1 MATIKRLFQD
11 TAIYGLSSIIG
22 RFLNYLLVP
31 LYTYTLVHARD
42 YGIIADLYAQTALI
56 LVILTFGMETTFFRF
71 INKTED
77 QKEKKR
83 VYSTSLILVGGVA
96 LLFAVLTI
104 VFLDQIAAALRYADH
119 KWYVGMLYLCVAQ
132 DSFQA
137 IMFAYLRNQH
147 KPYKF
152 AALKLLFISMSI
164 GLNLLCFLVLPM
176 QNADFKVS
184 VKYVFIINLFCTT
197 IISLLMIKE
206 WTCVRW
212 VFDKKIAKKMLSYTW
227 PLLILGIAGILNQ
240 VAGQIMLP
248 RVFES
253 FYNNQFGAEHAG
265 FVDFIREFGRDYGR
279 KQLGIYE
286 ACVKIAMIM
295 ALITQAFRYAYEPI
309 VFGSAKQKDS
319 KELYAK
325 AMKYF
330 IIFTLV
336 AYLCVIGYMDILQYI
351 IGGRGYRIG
360 LKVVPVVMASEVMMG
375 IVFNLSFWY
384 KLIDKTIYG
393 AFFSIAGAI
402 VLFIMNWILIPKM
415 GYMACAWAAFAGY
428 GTTMVLSYIF
438 GQRLNPINYP
448 LKQITFYAILAAI
461 IFIIMSFLTSRLNM
475 VPTLAINTILIIL
488 FLAVVVKKEKILDA
502 IRTR

>member
-1 MATIKRLFQD
+1 MTPIKRLFKD
-11 TAIYGLSSIIG
+11 TAIYGLSSILG

-31 LYTYTLVHARD
+31 LYTYTLAKCSD
-42 YGIIADLYAQTALI
+42 YGIIADLYAQTALL

-77 QKEKKR
+77 PVEQKR

-96 LLFAVLTI
+96 LVFAVVVM
-104 VFLDQIAAALRYADH
+104 VFLDQIATALGYAQH

-132 DSFQA
+132 DAFQA

-152 AALKLLFISMSI
+152 AAFKLLFIGMSV
-164 GLNLLCFLVLPM
+164 GLNIMCFIVFPM
-176 QNADFKVS
+176 QDAHWEIN
-184 VKYVFIINLFCTT
+184 VKYVFIINLICTT
-197 IISLLMIKE
+197 TISLLMVQE

-212 VFDKKIAKKMLSYTW
+212 VFDRRIARSMLSYSW
-227 PLLILGIAGILNQ
+227 PLLVLGIAGILNQ

-248 RVFES
+248 RVLET
-253 FYNNQFGAEHAG
+253 E
-265 FVDFIREFGRDYGR
+265 DGRT
-279 KQLGIYE
+279 QLGIYE

-309 VFGSAKQKDS
+309 VFGSARQKDS

-336 AYLCVIGYMDILQYI
+336 AYLCVIAYLDILQYI
-351 IGGRGYRIG
+351 IGNHGYREG
-360 LKVVPVVMASEVMMG
+360 LGVIPVVMASEVMMG

-393 AFFSIAGAI
+393 AFFSIAGAV
-402 VLFIMNWILIPKM
+402 VLFIMNMLLIPSM

-428 GTTMVLSYIF
+428 GTTMLLSYIF
-438 GQRLNPINYP
+438 GQRLNPICYP
-448 LKQITFYAILAAI
+448 LGEIAFYVILAGVFFVAMY
-461 IFIIMSFLTSRLNM
+461 FGTRKLETF
-475 VPTLAINTILIIL
+475 LAIFVNTILILL
-488 FLAVVVKKEKILDA
+488 FLGIVMRKEKIVDA
-502 IRTR
+502 FRTHQK